1 MLNPNEVFKI
11 EPNRMI
17 SKIPCSVTL
26 NDQDYDESS
35 FIESSDNILLPGIL
49 DFYFP
54 EQQETSRIVI
64 NYPVYLNKTA
74 NVERNGHI
82 YVINYD
88 KNEEILHQ
96 EYKSNST
103 DVVMMRRLL
112 QGHIKFITDPKV
124 LLNVLNDLLNDIDM
138 VYLEVLI
145 SNMFRQ
151 QENEAELCRFTG
163 DYSDSTIVGVAKQ
176 PFIDSWKSALA
187 FQHIEKAIQNGL
199 INGQTLKNNP
209 IENIMNEDFNDL

>member
-11 EPNRMI
+11 EPNKII
-17 SKIPCSVTL
+17 SKLPCSVTL
-26 NDQDYDESS
+26 DDQDYDESS

-54 EQQETSRIVI
+54 EQNETSRIVI
-64 NYPVYLNKTA
+64 NYPVYLNKTS

-103 DVVMMRRLL
+103 DVVMIRRLL

-124 LLNVLNDLLNDIDM
+124 LLNVLADVLGNIDM

-151 QENEAELCRFTG
+151 EDNEAELCRFTG
-163 DYSDSTIVGVAKQ
+163 DYSHSVIAGVAKQ

-209 IENIMNEDFNDL
+209 IENIMNEDFDNL

>member
-11 EPNRMI
+11 EPNRII
-17 SKIPCSVTL
+17 SKYPCNVTL
-26 NDQDYDESS
+26 DDQDYDESS

-49 DFYFP
+49 DFFFP
-54 EQQETSRIVI
+54 EQNETSRIVI
-64 NYPVYLNKTA
+64 NYPVYLNKTS
-74 NVERNGHI
+74 NVERTGHI

-112 QGHIKFITDPKV
+112 QGNIKFITDPKV
-124 LLNVLNDLLNDIDM
+124 LLNVLNDVLGDIDM

-151 QENEAELCRFTG
+151 EENETELCRLTG
-163 DYSDSTIVGVAKQ
+163 DYSHSVIAGVAKQ

-199 INGQTLKNNP
+199 IKGQTLKNNP
-209 IENIMNEDFNDL
+209 IENIMNEDFTNL